1 LIATILAPLPAIA
14 GDVSV
19 WGTQMPRATAPGR
32 AILFQNYFPVV
43 EECAASKTVHHA
55 WIDKPLGHNALAA
68 EESFKRIRQCAC
80 AVRWKFR
87 NPEPPI
93 DLFPEEP
100 ALYKSQGMTDF
111 LQPKRVSRPI
121 ATRVWFHE
129 DCLTGQRALDG
140 SSV

>member
-1 LIATILAPLPAIA
+1 VPFFSRIIFLSWKNVPLQRQLIML
-14 GDVSV
+14 GS
-19 WGTQMPRATAPGR
+19 
-32 AILFQNYFPVV
+32 
-43 EECAASKTVHHA
+43 
-55 WIDKPLGHNALAA
+55 DKPLGHNALAA
-68 EESFKRIRQCAC
+68 EASFKRIRQCAC